1 MLSDSLPAG
10 DGNPGAQVGVIGR
23 PEVVAPFRAAG
34 FAVFPVQPGPE
45 AAAKI
50 EELTGSGM
58 AVLFYTEDLY
68 PYLAG
73 TIGRC
78 SRTATPCLVML
89 PMGAEQLG
97 FARLREIVRRS
108 VGADVFGREPAERQ
122 VPRPTPQP
130 RTYVDIEQEL
140 E

>member
-1 MLSDSLPAG
+1 MSSDSRPAAAE
-10 DGNPGAQVGVIGR
+10 NPESRVGVIGR

-34 FAVFPVQPGPE
+34 LAVFPVQPGPE
-45 AAAKI
+45 AAAKV
-50 EELTGSGM
+50 EELTSSGLT
-58 AVLFYTEDLY
+58 VLFYTEDLS
-68 PYLAG
+68 PFLAG
-73 TIGRC
+73 VADHC

-89 PMGAEQLG
+89 PMGAGRQGLT
-97 FARLREIVRRS
+97 RLRELVKRS

-122 VPRPTPQP
+122 VPRPALQP